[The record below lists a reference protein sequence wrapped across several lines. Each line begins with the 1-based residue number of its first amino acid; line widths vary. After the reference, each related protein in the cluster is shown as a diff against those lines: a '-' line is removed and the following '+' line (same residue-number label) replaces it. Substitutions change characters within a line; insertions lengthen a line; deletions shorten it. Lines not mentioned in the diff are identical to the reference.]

1 MKRLIVVLFAVLASA
16 HAFAATNPLSIQVG
30 AHTFVLPLQKVS
42 GTELYSFRDGK
53 GFPALE
59 TVLYNYKKFQ
69 VTFGAAAVLGTTQNV
84 PFLGAQFVLPTK
96 FFDTTNNDLL
106 FGAYAG
112 KEHGKKGL
120 TVGIKAS
127 KPLW

>member
-1 MKRLIVVLFAVLASA
+1 MKKLIVLLFAVMAVVPT
-16 HAFAATNPLSIQVG
+16 FAASKPLSVALG
-30 AHTFVLPLQKVS
+30 AHTFILPLQKVS
-42 GTELYSFRDGK
+42 GTELYSFKDGK

-59 TVLYNYKKFQ
+59 TVLYSYQKFQ

-84 PFLGAQFVLPTK
+84 PFLGAQFVLPSK
-96 FFDTTNNDLL
+96 FFDTVNNDLL
-106 FGAYAG
+106 FGVYAG
-112 KEHGKKGL
+112 KEHEKHGL